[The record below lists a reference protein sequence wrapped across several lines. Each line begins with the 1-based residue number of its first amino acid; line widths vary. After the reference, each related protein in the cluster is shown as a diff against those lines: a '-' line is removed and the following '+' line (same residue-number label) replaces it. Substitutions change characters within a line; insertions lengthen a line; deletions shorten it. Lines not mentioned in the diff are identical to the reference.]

1 MHRGTHIGRMSW
13 EDDEAD
19 AATHEGK
26 PRTASKL
33 EARRGAGREFY
44 SQPSNIGN
52 PADNSI
58 LDF

>member
-13 EDDEAD
+13 EAD
-19 AATHEGK
+19 AATREGK
-26 PRTASKL
+26 LRTASKL

-44 SQPSNIGN
+44 SQPLNSGN
-52 PADNSI
+52 PAENSI